1 MRDFVIVTD
10 SCCDLPEEYI
20 KNNNIP
26 YVPLTYRFKGREY
39 RDDFGVSLNY
49 KGFYQ
54 GMKSGEI
61 PQTSQANPDA
71 FYKVFEEIL
80 KEGKDIIYVGVSS
93 GLSGTHNSSNIA
105 KEMLQDEYKDAII
118 AIIDVLT
125 ASLGQGLMVIK
136 AMEMKKKGASFEEI
150 VNYLEETKMN
160 LNTYITVND
169 LNHLKRGGRI
179 SSAAALF
186 GTVLHIKPVLTL
198 NNEGRVIPV
207 IKVKG
212 RKNAIGKLAEFV
224 HNKLENSEE
233 QIITIC
239 HGDAQSEAE
248 RLKELILK
256 EFKVKEVII
265 NHIGPVVGTF
275 GGPGALA
282 VFFIGKHR
290 QNHVIDIDI

>member
-49 KGFYQ
+49 KEFYQ
-54 GMKSGEI
+54 GMKSGEV

-224 HNKLENSEE
+224 HNKIENPEE
-233 QIITIC
+233 QIITIS

-248 RLKELILK
+248 KLKELILK

>member
-39 RDDFGVSLNY
+39 LDDFGASLNY
-49 KGFYQ
+49 KEFYQ

-80 KEGKDIIYVGVSS
+80 REGKDIIYVGVSS

-105 KEMLQDEYKDAII
+105 KEMLEDEYKDAKI

-136 AMEMKKKGASFEEI
+136 AMEMRKKGDSFEQI
-150 VNYLEETKMN
+150 VNYLEENKMN

>member
-1 MRDFVIVTD
+1 MREFVIVTD
-10 SCCDLPEEYI
+10 SCCDLPEDYI

-26 YVPLTYRFKGREY
+26 YVPLTYRFKGKEY
-39 RDDFGVSLNY
+39 LDDFGVSLNY
-49 KGFYQ
+49 RDFYE
-54 GMKSGEI
+54 GMKNGEI

-71 FYKVFEEIL
+71 FYKVFEPIL

-105 KEMLQDEYKDAII
+105 KEMLEDEYKEAKI

-125 ASLGQGLMVIK
+125 ASLGQGLMIIK
-136 AMEMKKKGASFEEI
+136 ALEMKEKGSSFEEI
-150 VNYLEETKMN
+150 VNYLEDTKMY

-224 HNKLENSEE
+224 HNKLENPEE

-248 RLKELILK
+248 RLRELILK
-256 EFKVKEVII
+256 EVNVKDVII

-275 GGPGALA
+275 GEPGALS

>member
-1 MRDFVIVTD
+1 
-10 SCCDLPEEYI
+10 
-20 KNNNIP
+20 
-26 YVPLTYRFKGREY
+26 
-39 RDDFGVSLNY
+39 
-49 KGFYQ
+49 
-54 GMKSGEI
+54 
-61 PQTSQANPDA
+61 
-71 FYKVFEEIL
+71 
-80 KEGKDIIYVGVSS
+80 
-93 GLSGTHNSSNIA
+93 
-105 KEMLQDEYKDAII
+105 MLEDEYKDAKI

-136 AMEMKKKGASFEEI
+136 AMEMRKKGDSFEEI
-150 VNYLEETKMN
+150 VNYLEENKMN

>member
-1 MRDFVIVTD
+1 MREFVIVTD
-10 SCCDLPEEYI
+10 SCCDLPEDYI

-26 YVPLTYRFKGREY
+26 YVPLTYRFKGKEY
-39 RDDFGVSLNY
+39 LDDFGVSLNY
-49 KGFYQ
+49 RDFYE
-54 GMKSGEI
+54 GMKNGEI

-71 FYKVFEEIL
+71 FYKVFEPIL

-105 KEMLQDEYKDAII
+105 KEMLEDEYKEAKI

-125 ASLGQGLMVIK
+125 ASLGQGLMIIK
-136 AMEMKKKGASFEEI
+136 ALEMKEKGSSFEEI
-150 VNYLEETKMN
+150 VNYLEDTKMY

-224 HNKLENSEE
+224 HNKLENPEE

-248 RLKELILK
+248 RLRELILK
-256 EFKVKEVII
+256 EVNVKDVII

-275 GGPGALA
+275 GGPGALS

>member
-39 RDDFGVSLNY
+39 LDDFGASLNY
-49 KGFYQ
+49 KEFYQ

-80 KEGKDIIYVGVSS
+80 REGKDIIYVGVSS

-105 KEMLQDEYKDAII
+105 KEMLEDEYKDAKI

-136 AMEMKKKGASFEEI
+136 AMEMRKKGDSFEKI
-150 VNYLEETKMN
+150 VNYLEENKMN